1 MKPTANPT
9 SSPPIGSPVTGSPT
23 TALLAAVLL
32 AAACGSPGEESP
44 PAAAAEKQPQEGA
57 GELTVTGGEA
67 YHGLLPYRA
76 RDAKLA
82 LVVPS
87 FVTADEAQLV
97 DGVSVVGVSVDGAYR
112 AYPLYVLKNHQVVND
127 RLGDVP
133 IAASW

>member
-1 MKPTANPT
+1 VKPTVKPKANPAGPL
-9 SSPPIGSPVTGSPT
+9 SMGPLSLGLLVAS
-23 TALLAAVLL
+23 LLATTLL
-32 AAACGSPGEESP
+32 AMACGGAAEESQDASVP
-44 PAAAAEKQPQEGA
+44 EQPEE
-57 GELTVTGGEA
+57 ELTVTGGEA

-82 LVVPS
+82 LVEPS

-97 DGVSVVGVSVDGAYR
+97 DGVSVVGVAADGVYR

-127 RLGDVP
+127 RLGNVP

>member
-1 MKPTANPT
+1 MTQRPRAPFSTASLLT
-9 SSPPIGSPVTGSPT
+9 VT
-23 TALLAAVLL
+23 LLV
-32 AAACGSPGEESP
+32 AACGA
-44 PAAAAEKQPQEGA
+44 PAGDSTATVAADPDEAQV
-57 GELTVTGGEA
+57 ELTTTGGEA

-82 LVVPS
+82 LVEPS

-97 DGVSVVGVSVDGAYR
+97 DGVSVVGVSADGAQR

>member
-1 MKPTANPT
+1 MRPPVN
-9 SSPPIGSPVTGSPT
+9 SNNSPMTGRRVTGSPPT
-23 TALLAAVLL
+23 TLLVAVLL
-32 AAACGSPGEESP
+32 ATACSSPGEEGSAASASNPPQQSP
-44 PAAAAEKQPQEGA
+44 A
-57 GELTVTGGEA
+57 ELTATGGEA

-82 LVVPS
+82 LVEPS
-87 FVTADEAQLV
+87 FVTADAAQLV
-97 DGVSVVGVSVDGAYR
+97 DGVSVVGVSVDGAHR